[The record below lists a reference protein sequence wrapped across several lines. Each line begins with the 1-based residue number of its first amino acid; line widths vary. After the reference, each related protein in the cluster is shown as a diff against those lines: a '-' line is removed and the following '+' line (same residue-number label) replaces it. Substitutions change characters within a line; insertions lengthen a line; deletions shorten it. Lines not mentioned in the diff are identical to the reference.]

1 MKYRMR
7 PLLIVVLLAWS
18 LLSFNACGGQGD
30 DRTAGIIERLL
41 QAAVLDDS
49 GEMESFPG
57 ELPPDLPVEI
67 PLYPDAEVIVSNR
80 QPAPVSDA
88 KTPEAAAE
96 PYPLLYFI
104 LLDTSDDR
112 NEVLEFYEN
121 ALDEDPWQLES
132 SFSTELLDTLQ
143 FLDVEDAD
151 IAGAV
156 SIAHGG
162 EDGRTS
168 ILISLQDA
176 GAYLEGEQ
184 PFELGESVALPKE
197 FPPDM
202 PLYPDATVTG
212 TAFFREPGSESFL
225 LIFLTADSQD
235 DVIEFY
241 RDEFD
246 RRFWTVLAG
255 DATGLE
261 ERLDFR
267 DAEDSIQGD
276 VLADRSPSSPLYTEV
291 RIQIQIDPAR
301 EPVDMEKIPT
311 PKPTEEGG
319 EGATPDGSE
328 DGAGS

>member
-1 MKYRMR
+1 MR
-7 PLLIVVLLAWS
+7 PLLVLVLLAGS
-18 LLSFNACGGQGD
+18 LLSLNACAGQGD

-49 GEMESFPG
+49 GGMESFPG
-57 ELPPDLPVEI
+57 ELPPDLPVEL
-67 PLYPDAEVIVSNR
+67 PLHPDAQVIVSNR

-88 KTPEAAAE
+88 QADETEGE

-104 LLDTSDDR
+104 LLDTSRDR
-112 NEVLEFYEN
+112 DQVLEFYEGV
-121 ALDEDPWQLES
+121 LDEDPWQLES

-143 FLDVEDAD
+143 FFNIDDAD

-156 SIAHGG
+156 SISHGG

-176 GAYLEGEQ
+176 GAFVEEEP
-184 PFELGESVALPKE
+184 PFEPGESVALPKE

-202 PLYPDATVTG
+202 PLYPDATITG

-225 LIFLTADSQD
+225 LIFLTTDSQD
-235 DVIEFY
+235 EVIEFY
-241 RDEFD
+241 REEFD

-276 VLADRSPSSPLYTEV
+276 VLADRSPSSRLYTEV
-291 RIQIQIDPAR
+291 RIQIQIDPSR
-301 EPVDMEKIPT
+301 EPVDMGEVPT
-311 PKPTEEGG
+311 AEPTEEG
-319 EGATPDGSE
+319 EQDATPEGSE
-328 DGAGS
+328 DEARS